1 MSKNARLDICNNDS
15 DLPID
20 LVDSSNVQMRD
31 YLEEEMQAQNI
42 SSEFEKQKEE
52 LVMLEDAQK
61 IDFKE
66 RVHTKTGATP
76 LHVAAA
82 KGYLRVIE

>member
-1 MSKNARLDICNNDS
+1 MDICNNDS

-20 LVDSSNVQMRD
+20 LVDSSNIQMRE
-31 YLEEEMQAQNI
+31 YLEDEMRNQRI
-42 SSEFEKQKEE
+42 DTEYEKQKEE
-52 LVMLEDAQK
+52 LLMLEDAQK
-61 IDFKE
+61 NEFKDKI
-66 RVHTKTGATP
+66 HAKTGATP

>member
-1 MSKNARLDICNNDS
+1 M
-15 DLPID
+15 PVD
-20 LVDSSNVQMRD
+20 LVDTSNPQMKEMKD
-31 YLEEEMQAQNI
+31 YLEDEMRSQAINT
-42 SSEFEKQKEE
+42 EYEKQKEE
-52 LVMLEDAQK
+52 LMMWEDAQK

-66 RVHTKTGATP
+66 RVHAKTGATP

>member
-1 MSKNARLDICNNDS
+1 
-15 DLPID
+15 
-20 LVDSSNVQMRD
+20 MRD
-31 YLEEEMQAQNI
+31 YLEEEMRAQEIN
-42 SSEFEKQKEE
+42 SEYEKQKEE
-52 LVMLEDAQK
+52 LIMLEDVQK

-66 RVHTKTGATP
+66 RIHAKTGATP

>member
-1 MSKNARLDICNNDS
+1 VSKNARLDICNNDS